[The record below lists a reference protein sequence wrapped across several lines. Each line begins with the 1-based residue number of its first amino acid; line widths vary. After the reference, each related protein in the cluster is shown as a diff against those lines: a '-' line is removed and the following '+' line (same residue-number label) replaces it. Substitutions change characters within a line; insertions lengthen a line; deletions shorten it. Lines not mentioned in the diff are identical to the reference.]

1 MSDAQSRVEEIEEEL
16 EEAERK
22 NRQHVSELS
31 AVKLELATSETKGDK
46 HRLRVGELER
56 QITDLQAS
64 LDRWAIVI
72 TGLLSIAIDSSRAS
86 WAMIYLF
93 LYYHTFLNSM
103 GPITTR

>member
-1 MSDAQSRVEEIEEEL
+1 MTTLLIQVSDAQTRVEEIEEEL

-31 AVKLELATSETKGDK
+31 AVKLELASSETKSDK

-64 LDRWAIVI
+64 LDRWVQ
-72 TGLLSIAIDSSRAS
+72 TGYRLGTDCRV
-86 WAMIYLF
+86 
-93 LYYHTFLNSM
+93 
-103 GPITTR
+103 

>member
-86 WAMIYLF
+86 
-93 LYYHTFLNSM
+93 
-103 GPITTR
+103 